1 MNYFNF
7 RLGFNCVDTID
18 TLDVLLWKKKSW
30 LCLEVYTK
38 QNTSKQL
45 VHNEAT
51 MIYPKLT
58 ANPINPY
65 VHEEGPL

>member
-1 MNYFNF
+1 ME
-7 RLGFNCVDTID
+7 
-18 TLDVLLWKKKSW
+18 KKSW